1 MSTLVERLGA
11 LWSDGAA
18 LLTSWLA
25 TAGATA
31 APLRERPDVIVAV
44 LLAGVAVA
52 LIVFGGRRRAHRDRQ
67 GAQRRAPPP
76 PALRAVTRPQRR
88 LAALVL
94 LVFFGLG
101 GTWAAMAELSSA
113 AVAPGIVG
121 PEGRRRTVQHLEG
134 GIIRAF
140 HVRTGSV
147 VEAGAPL
154 VTLQDI
160 GAISEFRILRDR
172 YLALLAQEARLV
184 AGEREAA
191 AITWPVELRDWL
203 AHARGDGA
211 DGRSRPE
218 GRVAAIA
225 ATVGAVAFDGVEA
238 DVVRLIESQ
247 TRLFRSNREQRQ
259 SIQDIL
265 AQRIAQLRSENEG
278 LRGAV
283 ASFDRQVA
291 LIGSELEDVR
301 ALVERGLARRPRLL
315 ALQRRMAQI
324 EGQRA
329 QSLARIAR
337 NEQAI
342 GETRLQAINARQAEM
357 ESLARELARTRE
369 ELAEIRARLPS
380 AADKLR
386 RTVVTAPVDGTVVD
400 LRFATEGGVVRAGEP
415 ILDLVPAD
423 EDLVIE
429 ARVRPRDI
437 DTVHSGLEA
446 RVLLTAYTQRN
457 LPLIHGEVRQVTAD
471 RLVDERTGD
480 AYYVAE
486 VVIDQ
491 AELDRLEDAVDEPVT
506 LVSGMPVEIM
516 IVTGKRTFL
525 DYLFQPIA
533 DSLRRGLRES

>member
-1 MSTLVERLGA
+1 MNPILERLGA

-18 LLTSWLA
+18 LLTSWSA
-25 TAGATA
+25 TAGAAA
-31 APLRERPDVIVAV
+31 APLRERPDVVVAV

-52 LIVFGGRRRAHRDRQ
+52 LIVFGGRRRARRDRR
-67 GAQRRAPPP
+67 GARRRAPPA

-88 LAALVL
+88 VAALVL
-94 LVFFGLG
+94 LVFFGVG

-113 AVAPGIVG
+113 AVAPGIIG

-134 GIIRAF
+134 GIIREF
-140 HVRTGSV
+140 HVRTGTV

-184 AGEREAA
+184 AGEREAT
-191 AITWPVELRDWL
+191 AIGWPVELRDWL
-203 AHARGDGA
+203 AHARNDDAVGPP
-211 DGRSRPE
+211 RPE
-218 GRVAAIA
+218 GRVATIA
-225 ATVGAVAFDGVEA
+225 ATVGAVAFDGVE
-238 DVVRLIESQ
+238 DDIVRLIESQ
-247 TRLFRSNREQRQ
+247 TRLFRSNREQRE
-259 SIQDIL
+259 SVQDIL
-265 AQRIAQLRSENEG
+265 AQRIAQLRSENDG

-283 ASFDRQVA
+283 ASFERQEA
-291 LIGSELEDVR
+291 LIRSELADVR

-324 EGQRA
+324 EGERA

-357 ESLARELARTRE
+357 ESIARELARTRE

-400 LRFATEGGVVRAGEP
+400 LRFSTEGGVVGAGEP

-437 DTVHSGLEA
+437 DTVHPGLEA
-446 RVLLTAYTQRN
+446 RVLLTAYPQRN

-486 VVIDQ
+486 VIIDQ
-491 AELDRLEDAVDEPVT
+491 DELERLDGSVDEPVT

-516 IVTGKRTFL
+516 IVTGQRTFL